1 MMNKAK
7 GGGTKK
13 PAMSKNSAPAKGA
26 PAKGAPAK
34 GAPAKGA
41 PAKGKLPFPGA
52 AKPFGKK

>member
-34 GAPAKGA
+34 GAPAKG
-41 PAKGKLPFPGA
+41 KLPFPGA